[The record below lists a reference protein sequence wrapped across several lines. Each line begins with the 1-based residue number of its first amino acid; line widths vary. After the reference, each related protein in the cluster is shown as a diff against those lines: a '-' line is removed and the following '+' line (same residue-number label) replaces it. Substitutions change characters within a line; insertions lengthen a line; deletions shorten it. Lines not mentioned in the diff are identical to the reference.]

1 MDTTNLLSEQKF
13 EKKLVAQLVTPEKM
27 SPAFVSA
34 CEGSTGEEQIA
45 EQKDLNL
52 RLAADFEN
60 FKRRSRQEV
69 ESRAA
74 AQKESFIRELLP
86 SLDNLERALASG
98 ASPGSLQFHQGVE
111 MTLQQLR
118 LLLRQHGIETEE
130 IIGQPF
136 DPHRHEA
143 VSQRHD
149 PAQANHAILEVFQ
162 RGYRRGEKV
171 FRPAKVVVNDVKHIK
186 QAHHA
191 R

>member
-1 MDTTNLLSEQKF
+1 MKPQPKIPVVAAPEVTAIAVETTVTESDLLRKE
-13 EKKLVAQLVTPEKM
+13 LT
-27 SPAFVSA
+27 
-34 CEGSTGEEQIA
+34 

-69 ESRAA
+69 ETRAA
-74 AQKESFIRELLP
+74 AQKESFIHELLP

-98 ASPGSLQFHQGVE
+98 ATPGSPQFHQGVE

-118 LLLRQHGIETEE
+118 LLLHQHGIETEE

-143 VSQRHD
+143 VSQRND
-149 PAQANHAILEVFQ
+149 PAQANHAVLEVYQ

-171 FRPAKVVVNDVKHIK
+171 FRPAKVVVNDLKHTK
-186 QAHHA
+186 QGHHA
-191 R
+191 H

>member
-1 MDTTNLLSEQKF
+1 MKQEIQDPPSVVSE
-13 EKKLVAQLVTPEKM
+13 A
-27 SPAFVSA
+27 SA
-34 CEGSTGEEQIA
+34 SAAKNTATDSDPLRQELA

-52 RLAADFEN
+52 RLAADFDN

-74 AQKESFIRELLP
+74 AQKESFIHDLLP

-98 ASPGSLQFHQGVE
+98 ASPESLQFHQGVE

-130 IIGQPF
+130 IVGQPF
-136 DPHRHEA
+136 NPHWHEA

-149 PAQANHAILEVFQ
+149 PDQADHAVLEVFQ

-171 FRPAKVVVNDVKHIK
+171 FRPAKVVVNDLKHTK
-186 QAHHA
+186 QGHRAH
-191 R
+191 

>member
-1 MDTTNLLSEQKF
+1 MKQEIQNPPPIG
-13 EKKLVAQLVTPEKM
+13 PE
-27 SPAFVSA
+27 ASA
-34 CEGSTGEEQIA
+34 SAAKITATESDSLRQDLA

-69 ESRAA
+69 GTRAA

-98 ASPGSLQFHQGVE
+98 ATPGSPQFEQGVE

-130 IIGQPF
+130 SVGQPF

-149 PAQANHAILEVFQ
+149 PAQANHAVLEVFQ

-171 FRPAKVVVNDVKHIK
+171 FRPAKVVVNDLKPTK
-186 QAHHA
+186 QGQHA